1 MYIHA
6 ISHDLRNP
14 LTVVQGYAD
23 LLTERLQGTELDA
36 ESRAGLEGIQYGS
49 ARMGALISD
58 LLDAA
63 RWDGQQLRLEMQ
75 PVRLDLFLPALLQR
89 SAPFIGRERLSLE
102 LPADLP
108 PVLADEERLE
118 RIVLNL
124 LTNAGRYSPPA
135 SPIDVRARL
144 EGKEVV
150 ISIRDRGRGIV
161 AEDLPRLFDRFFRG
175 RGGGREGV
183 GLGLYITRL
192 LVEAHGGRIWVES
205 EVGQGSTFFFTLAAA
220 R

>member
-1 MYIHA
+1 M
-6 ISHDLRNP
+6 
-14 LTVVQGYAD
+14 VQGYAD
-23 LLTERLQGTELDA
+23 LLAERLPKTELDA
-36 ESRAGLEGIQYGS
+36 EARAGLEGIQYGS
-49 ARMGALISD
+49 ARMGALIGD
-58 LLDAA
+58 LVDAA
-63 RWDGQQLRLEMQ
+63 RWDGHQLQLEMQ
-75 PVRLDLFLPALLQR
+75 PVRLELFLPALLQR
-89 SAPFIGRERLSLE
+89 SAAFVGRERLTLD

-108 PVLADEERLE
+108 RVLADEERLE

-150 ISIRDRGRGIV
+150 ISVRDRGRGIA
-161 AEDLPRLFDRFFRG
+161 AEDLPRLFDRYFRG

-205 EVGQGSTFFFTLAAA
+205 EPGRGSTFSFTLAAA